1 MPKQINWQMILI
13 LVFTIA
19 SIVLIVPTARYFT
32 YVATTPMPVPGTD
45 AEKEYDQTVMK
56 LKSRSITPGLD
67 LQGGV
72 DILLSIDRAKTELD
86 NLATAAD
93 KIKQNFRNDS
103 IDASF
108 DINSETRELNVK
120 LLNPKDFRQAS
131 NILKNFEGYFAD
143 LNPEPLEKGE
153 TISLKLASNVIE
165 RYNLDAIEGSE
176 KVLRNR
182 VDEFG
187 LTMATVVRQGE
198 SRVRIQIPGE
208 KDPQRVIKNMLK
220 PAQLEF
226 RIVAEDSDEKAHQ
239 LVETKTEGGKE
250 VQTVK
255 KDQVPP
261 GYRIFFGQVVDYKS
275 RQIGVKKTITV
286 PYLLKEEVSLT
297 GKYLKE
303 SYVEVIQSDLE
314 SPIHINLV
322 FDREGA
328 RIFKDVT
335 EKNRGRNL
343 AILLDGIVYTAPRIK
358 EVIPNGRC
366 FISGSFDMEDAR
378 DVSQVLKA
386 GSMPARLAVE
396 HEMTVGASL
405 GTDTIKASVKALI
418 IGTFAVV
425 VFMIINYG
433 TAGAIAD
440 IALILNVLMILA
452 ILSLARAT
460 LTLSGIGGILLT
472 VGMAVDANV
481 LIYERIREEIAEGKA
496 LRAAVKRGFDRAFL
510 VIWDSNF
517 TTMITALILLQFAV
531 GSVKGFALTM
541 FIGLVVNLY
550 TGFAVSRTITDY
562 WVSIRNKLYT
572 GSMYIFKNTKFD
584 FVKGRYGAYVLSSVL
599 IVLGIFG
606 LIKNKGPIYAVDFE
620 GGILAH
626 VSFKEKVSGED
637 IYKAFSAAEGAT
649 VRVQRVAGTNEFLV
663 RTKLVDNNGAKTQEI
678 ITRTLG
684 SSALLKNF
692 EIKGIQHVGN
702 EIGEEFRWIAIK
714 SVLIGAI
721 AILIYIGFRFQ
732 FIFGVGAVIALIHD
746 LFIVFGIM
754 TLLGRETS
762 LDLVSAL
769 LMILGYSIN
778 DTIVIFDRIR
788 ENMRTVYGKSLE
800 EIINI
805 SINRSLSRTT
815 LTSVTTLVPM
825 IIMYLIGGK
834 GLQDFCLAL
843 IMGIIVGTYSSVFV
857 ATPLAYEWFKRK
869 GMKMKEETAR
879 KTSYQ
884 KVTPLIE

>member
-13 LVFTIA
+13 LILTIA
-19 SIVLIVPTARYFT
+19 SLVLIIPTARYFS
-32 YVATTPMPVPGTD
+32 YVATTPMPAPGTP
-45 AEKEYDQTVMK
+45 AEKEYDQTVLK
-56 LKSRSITPGLD
+56 LKARSITPGLD

-72 DILLSIDRAKTELD
+72 DILLAIDRAKTELD
-86 NLATAAD
+86 NLTAAAD

-103 IDASF
+103 IDATF
-108 DINSETRELNVK
+108 DVDANTRELNIK
-120 LLNPKDFRQAS
+120 LLNAKDFRPAS
-131 NILKNFEGYFAD
+131 NILKNFAGYFAD
-143 LNPEPLEKGE
+143 FDADVLEEGK
-153 TISLKLASNVIE
+153 TLSLKLAPNVIE
-165 RYNLDAIEGSE
+165 RYNQDAIEGSE

-198 SRVRIQIPGE
+198 SRIRIQIPGE

-226 RIVAEDSDEKAHQ
+226 RIVAEDSDEKAPQ
-239 LVETKTEGGKE
+239 LVETKTENGKE
-250 VQTVK
+250 IQTIK

-275 RQIGVKKTITV
+275 RQMGMKKTITI
-286 PYLLKEEVSLT
+286 PYLLKEEVALT

-303 SYVEVIQSDLE
+303 SYVEVIQTDLE

-328 RIFKDVT
+328 RLFKDVT

-343 AILLDGIVYTAPRIK
+343 AILLDGVVYTAPRIK

-396 HEMTVGASL
+396 HEMTVGATL

-418 IGTFAVV
+418 IGAVAVV
-425 VFMIINYG
+425 ALMIIYYG
-433 TAGAIAD
+433 TAGFIAD

-472 VGMAVDANV
+472 IGMAVDANV
-481 LIYERIREEIAEGKA
+481 LIYERIREELADGKA
-496 LRAAVKRGFDRAFL
+496 LKAAVKRGFDRAFM

-517 TTMITALILLQFAV
+517 TTLITALILLQFAV

-541 FIGLVVNLY
+541 FIGLIVNLY
-550 TGFAVSRTITDY
+550 TGFAVTHVITDY
-562 WVSIRNKLYT
+562 WVTLRNKLYM
-572 GSMYIFKNTKFD
+572 GSISIFKNAHFD
-584 FVKGRYGAYVLSSVL
+584 FVKGRYGAYVVSGVL

-626 VSFKEKVSGED
+626 VSFQEKVSGED
-637 IYKAFSAAEGAT
+637 IYKAFSSAGGAT
-649 VRVQRVAGTNEFLV
+649 VRVQRVAGTNDFLV
-663 RTKLVDNNGAKTQEI
+663 RTKIIENDGVKTQEL
-678 ITRTLG
+678 ITKTLA
-684 SSALLKNF
+684 SSALLKNY
-692 EIKGIQHVGN
+692 EIKGIQQVGN

-721 AILIYIGFRFQ
+721 AILIYVGFRFQ

-754 TLLGRETS
+754 TLLGREIS
-762 LDLVSAL
+762 LDLVSAF

-800 EIINI
+800 EVINM

-825 IIMYLIGGK
+825 IIMFLVGGK

-843 IMGIIVGTYSSVFV
+843 ILGIVVGTYSSSFV
-857 ATPLAYEWFKRK
+857 ATPIAYEWFKRK
-869 GMKMKEETAR
+869 GMKMKEETIN
-879 KTSYQ
+879 KTPYQ
-884 KVTPLIE
+884 KVAPIIE